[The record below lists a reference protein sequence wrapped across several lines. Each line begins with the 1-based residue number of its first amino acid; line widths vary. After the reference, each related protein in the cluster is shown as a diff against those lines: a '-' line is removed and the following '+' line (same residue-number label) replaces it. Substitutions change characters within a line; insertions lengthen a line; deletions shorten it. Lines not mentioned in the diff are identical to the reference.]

1 MLAFD
6 AGFSIGLQ
14 DKMLT
19 TKLVVFK
26 VVTLCVISTA
36 NVFPSQLIMTSRCCV
51 KWRLRVALGEKTCF
65 ID

>member
-6 AGFSIGLQ
+6 AGFLIGLQ

-26 VVTLCVISTA
+26 VVTLCVISYFGK
-36 NVFPSQLIMTSRCCV
+36 N
-51 KWRLRVALGEKTCF
+51 
-65 ID
+65 